1 MKKFLVTMMLIIA
14 GASCMLAQQIYTTS
28 KQTTVTTEKYN
39 SNKIVAL
46 QWGNLRIE
54 SHEAYLQVYRYKNS
68 AWVADQYIPRDTPK
82 TYRFEKTYVADEFIL
97 GRFVTHTI
105 VVTVLGAREGVG
117 VSVTFNGSVKEAFTL
132 KP

>member
-1 MKKFLVTMMLIIA
+1 MMLVIIA
-14 GASCMLAQQIYTTS
+14 GVTYMHAQQTYTTS

-39 SNKIVAL
+39 RNKIVAL

-54 SHEAYLQVYRYKNS
+54 SYSKFLQVYRYKEGK
-68 AWVADQYIPRDTPK
+68 WVQDTYIPRDK
-82 TYRFEKTYVADEFIL
+82 SGTYRFEKTLVADEFIP

-105 VVTVLGAREGVG
+105 VVTVMGAREPVG
-117 VSVTFNGSVKEAFTL
+117 VSVTFNGQTKEAFSL